1 MESLPSSRPSS
12 PPWLYLDV
20 DGPLIP
26 FGGPA
31 GSHPEHLSERR
42 IREVLGAEAAGHP
55 LLARLDPRC
64 GARIAAL
71 PCRPVW
77 ATTWGYEANIRVA
90 PLLGLP
96 RLPVLEEPDEAEAPH
111 RSDALPPGVHWKTPL
126 LVDHAGGTAFAW
138 VDDEIGTADR
148 EWVAAHH
155 PGPALL
161 LRIDP
166 GVGLTDGD
174 LTALEEWLPA
184 PQ

>member
-1 MESLPSSRPSS
+1 MEPRPPSRSPLPL
-12 PPWLYLDV
+12 LYLDV

-31 GSHPEHLSERR
+31 GSRPEHLSERR

-77 ATTWGYEANIRVA
+77 ATTWEHEANLWVA

-96 RLPVLEEPDEAEAPH
+96 PLPVIEEPDDAAE
-111 RSDALPPGVHWKTPL
+111 ALPPGVHWKAPL
-126 LVDHAGGTAFAW
+126 LVAHAGGGAFAW
-138 VDDEIGTADR
+138 VDDEIGPADR
-148 EWVAAHH
+148 AWVAAHH
-155 PGPALL
+155 DGPALL

-166 GVGLTDGD
+166 RVGLAEGD
-174 LTALEEWLPA
+174 FEVLEEWLSA
-184 PQ
+184 PR

>member
-1 MESLPSSRPSS
+1 MGSRLS
-12 PPWLYLDV
+12 PPPLLYLDV

-31 GSHPEHLSERR
+31 GSHPEHLSGRR
-42 IREVLGAEAAGHP
+42 IREVLGAEAGGHP

-71 PCRPVW
+71 PCRAVW
-77 ATTWGYEANIRVA
+77 ATTWEHEANVCVA

-96 RLPVLEEPDEAEAPH
+96 RLPVLEEPDDAEAPY
-111 RSDALPPGVHWKTPL
+111 RPGARPPGVHWKTPL
-126 LVDHAGGTAFAW
+126 LVEHAGGAAFAW
-138 VDDEIGTADR
+138 VDDEIGAADR

-161 LRIDP
+161 LRVDP
-166 GVGLTDGD
+166 RRGLTEGD
-174 LTALEEWLPA
+174 FEVLEEWLPA
-184 PQ
+184 PW

>member
-1 MESLPSSRPSS
+1 MEPLEPPLP
-12 PPWLYLDV
+12 PPPLPLLYLDV

-31 GSHPEHLSERR
+31 GRQPEHLTERR

-55 LLARLDPRC
+55 LLARIDPRH

-77 ATTWGYEANIRVA
+77 ATTWEHEANICVA

-96 RLPVLEEPDEAEAPH
+96 PLPVLEEGDGA
-111 RSDALPPGVHWKTPL
+111 DADTPYGVHWKTPL
-126 LVDHAGGTAFAW
+126 LVGHADGTAFAW

-148 EWVAAHH
+148 QWVADHH

-161 LRIDP
+161 LRVDP
-166 GVGLTDGD
+166 QAGLKEQDF
-174 LTALEEWLPA
+174 AVLEEWLRGPG
-184 PQ
+184 